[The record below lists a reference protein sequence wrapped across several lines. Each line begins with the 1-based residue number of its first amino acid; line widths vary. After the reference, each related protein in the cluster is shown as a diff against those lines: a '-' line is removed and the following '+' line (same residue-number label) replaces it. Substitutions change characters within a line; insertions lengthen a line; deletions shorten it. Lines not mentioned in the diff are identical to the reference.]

1 MKLKAGVFYN
11 DKILSIFTIHSL
23 VEGYPDG
30 VDTIYILTLAEKN
43 YVVATGKSIMDTL
56 GDSVYLGKYQ

>member
-11 DKILSIFTIHSL
+11 DKINSIFTIHSL
-23 VEGYPDG
+23 AKGYPDG
-30 VDTIYILTLAEKN
+30 PDTIYILTLAEKN

-56 GDSVYLGKYQ
+56 GDSVYLGKY